1 MTGPAEQKQS
11 HVEFRLLTRLFFRLL
26 PYQVLLIVINAVN
39 GIVDGLVA
47 SNAVGAGAMNAIG
60 LYTPMTHFLFALSIT
75 MVSGSQLLYGLYLAN
90 KPEAIQGVFSVDLL
104 LSGAVSAGATASMAS
119 GDNLRL
125 FNRYLIGQA
134 FGIPPLVLGQ
144 QLFAFLS
151 LENQT
156 RRTMAASIACFAANA
171 VMDILL
177 TVVIPLDALGL
188 GLATAVS
195 EWLFFGVQAVYY
207 LSGKSQLR
215 FSLRSCRRQDALEIV
230 RRGYSGALSRFVE
243 MFRCIVVNIL
253 ILKYV
258 GDVGIS
264 SFAASNS
271 FLGIIWALPYGIA
284 LRHDGG

>member
-1 MTGPAEQKQS
+1 
-11 HVEFRLLTRLFFRLL
+11 
-26 PYQVLLIVINAVN
+26 
-39 GIVDGLVA
+39 
-47 SNAVGAGAMNAIG
+47 MNAIG

-104 LSGAVSAGATASMAS
+104 LSGAVSALAAAAVILSVISGATASMAS

-243 MFRCIVVNIL
+243 MFRCIVVNPFW
-253 ILKYV
+253 V
-258 GDVGIS
+258 S
-264 SFAASNS
+264 SGHCPTA
-271 FLGIIWALPYGIA
+271 
-284 LRHDGG
+284 

>member
-104 LSGAVSAGATASMAS
+104 LSGAVSALAAAAVILSVITSATASMAS

-144 QLFAFLS
+144 QL
-151 LENQT
+151 
-156 RRTMAASIACFAANA
+156 
-171 VMDILL
+171 
-177 TVVIPLDALGL
+177 PAL
-188 GLATAVS
+188 
-195 EWLFFGVQAVYY
+195 
-207 LSGKSQLR
+207 
-215 FSLRSCRRQDALEIV
+215 
-230 RRGYSGALSRFVE
+230 
-243 MFRCIVVNIL
+243 
-253 ILKYV
+253 
-258 GDVGIS
+258 
-264 SFAASNS
+264 
-271 FLGIIWALPYGIA
+271 
-284 LRHDGG
+284 